1 MEKEAVFIRN
11 FYIKKSVN
19 LLEKILLFFK
29 LNLDNFL
36 TLILYLVILF
46 ILYFVSKKI
55 ISRIIK
61 LSLNLKNVPVSHDRI
76 LTLSSVFN
84 SILKIIFSFIF
95 LVLILK
101 EFNINIVHVLT
112 GAGVIGAAI
121 VYIFQGL
128 IQDIIKGWILIFEDQ
143 MRKGEWVNINN
154 TFIGK
159 VIEFNLR
166 HVVLRDFDRNLIF
179 IPNSQINTVFNLSRE
194 LKRNFI
200 KIKIKR
206 PENIDE
212 FLQNFEKFLSS
223 LETNKIQKLKIHSIN
238 IGENFLELTIMFRC
252 KFVLRDEIFNKLKL
266 ELYINFKDLL
276 IEIT

>member
-1 MEKEAVFIRN
+1 MEKNTVFVKN
-11 FYIKKSVN
+11 FYIEKSIN
-19 LLEKILLFFK
+19 LFEKILLFFK

-61 LSLNLKNVPVSHDRI
+61 LSLNLKNVPVSPDRI

-84 SILKIIFSFIF
+84 SILKIIFSFVF

-223 LETNKIQKLKIHSIN
+223 LETDKIQKLKIHSIN

-266 ELYINFKDLL
+266 ELYRNYKDLL

>member
-1 MEKEAVFIRN
+1 MEKNTVFVKN
-11 FYIKKSVN
+11 FYIEKSIN

-29 LNLDNFL
+29 LNLDSFL

-61 LSLNLKNVPVSHDRI
+61 LSLNLKNVPVSPDRI

-84 SILKIIFSFIF
+84 SILKIIFSFVF

-206 PENIDE
+206 AENIDE
-212 FLQNFEKFLSS
+212 FLRNFEKFLSS
-223 LETNKIQKLKIHSIN
+223 LETDKIQKLKIHSIN

-266 ELYINFKDLL
+266 KLYRNFKDLL

>member
-1 MEKEAVFIRN
+1 MEKNTVLVKN
-11 FYIKKSVN
+11 FYIEKSIN

-29 LNLDNFL
+29 LNLDSFL

-61 LSLNLKNVPVSHDRI
+61 LSLNLKNVPVSPDRI

-84 SILKIIFSFIF
+84 SILKIIFSFVF

-128 IQDIIKGWILIFEDQ
+128 IQDIIRGWILIFEDQ

-206 PENIDE
+206 TENIDE

-223 LETNKIQKLKIHSIN
+223 LETDKIQKLKIHSIN

-252 KFVLRDEIFNKLKL
+252 KFVLSDEIFNKLKL
-266 ELYINFKDLL
+266 ELYRNYKDLL

>member
-1 MEKEAVFIRN
+1 MEKNTVFIKN
-11 FYIKKSVN
+11 FYIEKSIN

-84 SILKIIFSFIF
+84 SILKIIFSFVF

-223 LETNKIQKLKIHSIN
+223 LETDKIQKLKIHSIN

-266 ELYINFKDLL
+266 ELYRNFKDLL

>member
-1 MEKEAVFIRN
+1 MEKNTVFVKN
-11 FYIKKSVN
+11 FYIEKSVN
-19 LLEKILLFFK
+19 LFEKIFLFFK

-61 LSLNLKNVPVSHDRI
+61 LSLNLKNVPVSPDRI

-84 SILKIIFSFIF
+84 SILKIIFSFVF

-128 IQDIIKGWILIFEDQ
+128 IQDIIRGWILIFEDQ

-206 PENIDE
+206 AENIDE

-223 LETNKIQKLKIHSIN
+223 LETDKIQKLKIHSIN

-266 ELYINFKDLL
+266 ELYRNYKDLL

>member
-1 MEKEAVFIRN
+1 MEKNTVFVKN
-11 FYIKKSVN
+11 FYIEKSIN

-29 LNLDNFL
+29 LNLDSFL

-61 LSLNLKNVPVSHDRI
+61 LSLNLKNVPVSPDRI

-84 SILKIIFSFIF
+84 SILKIIFSFVF

-206 PENIDE
+206 AENIDE

-223 LETNKIQKLKIHSIN
+223 LETDKIQKLKIHSIN

-266 ELYINFKDLL
+266 KLYRNFKDLL

>member
-1 MEKEAVFIRN
+1 MEKNTVFISN
-11 FYIKKSVN
+11 FYIEKSVN

-29 LNLDNFL
+29 LNLDNLL

-84 SILKIIFSFIF
+84 SILKIIFSFVF

-212 FLQNFEKFLSS
+212 FLQNFENFLLS
-223 LETNKIQKLKIHSIN
+223 LETDKIQKLKIHSIN

-266 ELYINFKDLL
+266 ELYRNFKDLL

>member
-1 MEKEAVFIRN
+1 MEKNTVFVKN
-11 FYIKKSVN
+11 FYIEKSVN
-19 LLEKILLFFK
+19 LFEKIFLFFK

-61 LSLNLKNVPVSHDRI
+61 LSLNLKNVPVSPDRI

-84 SILKIIFSFIF
+84 SILKIIFSFVF

-128 IQDIIKGWILIFEDQ
+128 IQDIIRGWILIFEDQ

-223 LETNKIQKLKIHSIN
+223 LETDKIQKLKIHSIN

-252 KFVLRDEIFNKLKL
+252 KFVLRDEVFNKLKL
-266 ELYINFKDLL
+266 ELYRNYKDLL

>member
-1 MEKEAVFIRN
+1 MEKNTVFVKN
-11 FYIKKSVN
+11 FYIEKSVN
-19 LLEKILLFFK
+19 LFEKILLFFK

-46 ILYFVSKKI
+46 ILYFVSKRI

-61 LSLNLKNVPVSHDRI
+61 LSLNLKNVPVSPDRI

-84 SILKIIFSFIF
+84 SILKIIFSFVF

-223 LETNKIQKLKIHSIN
+223 LETDKIQKLKIHSIN

-266 ELYINFKDLL
+266 ELYRNYKDLL

>member
-1 MEKEAVFIRN
+1 MEKNTVFISN
-11 FYIKKSVN
+11 FYIEKSVN

-84 SILKIIFSFIF
+84 SILKIIFSFVF

-212 FLQNFEKFLSS
+212 FLQNFENFLLS
-223 LETNKIQKLKIHSIN
+223 LETDKIQKLKIHSIN

-266 ELYINFKDLL
+266 ELYRNFKDLL

>member
-1 MEKEAVFIRN
+1 MEKNTVFIKN
-11 FYIKKSVN
+11 FYIEKSVN
-19 LLEKILLFFK
+19 LFEKILLFFK

-61 LSLNLKNVPVSHDRI
+61 LSLNLKNVPVSPDRI

-84 SILKIIFSFIF
+84 SILKIIFSFVF

-128 IQDIIKGWILIFEDQ
+128 IQDIIRGWILIFEDQ

-223 LETNKIQKLKIHSIN
+223 LETDKIQKLKIHSIN

-266 ELYINFKDLL
+266 ELYRNYKDLL

>member
-11 FYIKKSVN
+11 FYIEKSVN
-19 LLEKILLFFK
+19 LFEKILLFFK

-61 LSLNLKNVPVSHDRI
+61 LSLNLKNVPVSPDRI
-76 LTLSSVFN
+76 LTLSSIFN
-84 SILKIIFSFIF
+84 SILKIIFSFVF

-223 LETNKIQKLKIHSIN
+223 LETDKIQKLKIHSIN

-266 ELYINFKDLL
+266 ELYRNFKDLL

>member
-11 FYIKKSVN
+11 FYIEKSVN

-84 SILKIIFSFIF
+84 SILKIIFSFVF

-212 FLQNFEKFLSS
+212 FLQNFENFLLS
-223 LETNKIQKLKIHSIN
+223 LETDKIQKLKIHSIN

-266 ELYINFKDLL
+266 ELYRNFKDLL

>member
-1 MEKEAVFIRN
+1 MKQETVFIKN
-11 FYIKKSVN
+11 FYIEKSIN
-19 LLEKILLFFK
+19 LFEKILLFFK

-61 LSLNLKNVPVSHDRI
+61 LSLNLKNVPVSPDRI

-84 SILKIIFSFIF
+84 SILKIIFSFVF

-101 EFNINIVHVLT
+101 EFNINIVHFLT

-128 IQDIIKGWILIFEDQ
+128 IQDIIRGWILIFEDQ

-223 LETNKIQKLKIHSIN
+223 LETDKIQKLKIHSIN
-238 IGENFLELTIMFRC
+238 IGENFLELNIMFRC

-266 ELYINFKDLL
+266 KLYRNYKDLL

>member
-11 FYIKKSVN
+11 FYLEKSIN
-19 LLEKILLFFK
+19 LFEKILLFFK

-61 LSLNLKNVPVSHDRI
+61 LSLNLKNVPVSPDRI

-84 SILKIIFSFIF
+84 SILKIIFSFVF

-128 IQDIIKGWILIFEDQ
+128 IQDIIRGWILIFEDQ

-212 FLQNFEKFLSS
+212 FLQNFEKFLLS
-223 LETNKIQKLKIHSIN
+223 LETDKIQKLKIHSIN

-266 ELYINFKDLL
+266 EIYKHYKDLL